1 MDRARSA
8 FAPHTSGDFYPKH
21 DPFRPRGECQ
31 EIPAFRLGKSEE
43 HAVLRPKGTSR
54 VRLVKGRHTHVPLL
68 GKENA
73 KKFQHFD
80 WGRAKN
86 MQFYGQKEPPEY
98 DLSKV
103 VTPTFLYWGKND
115 WLANPTDVEWLSNRL
130 PASSLIGCYPAN
142 FSAWN
147 HLDFLYGKD
156 AKKLVYDKILSM
168 MKLFQK

>member
-1 MDRARSA
+1 TVLDLLLR
-8 FAPHTSGDFYPKH
+8 HT
-21 DPFRPRGECQ
+21 
-31 EIPAFRLGKSEE
+31 PA
-43 HAVLRPKGTSR
+43 GTSTQTMIHFAQG
-54 VRLVKGRHTHVPLL
+54 V
-68 GKENA
+68 NA

-103 VTPTFLYWGKND
+103 VTPTFLYWGKDD

-147 HLDFLYGKD
+147 HLDFLYGED
-156 AKKLVYDKILSM
+156 AKNFVYDKILSM